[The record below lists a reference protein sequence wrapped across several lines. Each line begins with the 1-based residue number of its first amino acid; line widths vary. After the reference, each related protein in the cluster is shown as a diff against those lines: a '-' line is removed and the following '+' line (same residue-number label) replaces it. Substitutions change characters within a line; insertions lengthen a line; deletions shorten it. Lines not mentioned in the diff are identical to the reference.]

1 MYPGKEY
8 IMSRI
13 RKKLVV
19 AVIGELVLTVLMQYI
34 PQNIYAKSDKTVKT
48 AFENYVSGTLVPMYG
63 VLQTDTVESTKD
75 YDWTAEDFRGL
86 LSASVMDFDS
96 DGQLELLTVQFSNYD
111 SYQGKGIQDMYLEM
125 YEYQDSGE
133 IAVSA
138 QKNLDINGYS
148 YASIGYYQ
156 TCIFTYEYQG
166 ETYIG
171 IDHYTY
177 ANGSIVTLSVLEYG
191 KSGFEEMIVPHTN
204 EVVTRTTF
212 DYIGGAGY
220 QMAGNG
226 DIYVRYTNNEPQN
239 PLDCSRW
246 AWKKMYA
253 EETDPLL
260 TEQDKEEYMDAYR
273 MFLEK
278 YGLKAEDERIG
289 MSENGKFVVRNETDA
304 FETAPNIYNSIEGN
318 ITFLSGMYT
327 DQGADSTVKLLLK
340 EDCQGSLD
348 EMRMK

>member
-1 MYPGKEY
+1 
-8 IMSRI
+8 MSRI

-191 KSGFEEMIVPHTN
+191 KSGFEE
-204 EVVTRTTF
+204 
-212 DYIGGAGY
+212 
-220 QMAGNG
+220 
-226 DIYVRYTNNEPQN
+226 
-239 PLDCSRW
+239 
-246 AWKKMYA
+246 
-253 EETDPLL
+253 
-260 TEQDKEEYMDAYR
+260 
-273 MFLEK
+273 
-278 YGLKAEDERIG
+278 
-289 MSENGKFVVRNETDA
+289 
-304 FETAPNIYNSIEGN
+304 
-318 ITFLSGMYT
+318 
-327 DQGADSTVKLLLK
+327 
-340 EDCQGSLD
+340 
-348 EMRMK
+348 